1 MAKNL
6 IMKKLFPLFLS
17 VFCFSFFSFSQE
29 NVIWKVAAKKIA
41 DSTYEI
47 TAKTTVPKGWHLYN
61 NNPTQEGLSNLKLT
75 YSLEK
80 IKLLD
85 SVTANKKEEEID
97 DVVFGVKTNVHRN
110 EIELHQTIKIVGFIP
125 AKIKVDIEGFK
136 GNISTQDFRDLID
149 SVDYEVALEGGKEST
164 KNLILPN
171 VDLKHPLSECG
182 EKVEAGGGWI
192 SIFLLGFGGGLI
204 ALLTPCMF
212 PMIPVTVSFF
222 TKRSP
227 TRKKGIQNGLL
238 YGFFIFLIYSLCS
251 LPFHLIDGIS
261 GDVFNIIATNP
272 IVNIIFF
279 IVFIVFAISFF
290 GYFEITL
297 PHQFAGKA
305 DSKSNVG
312 SVFGIFFMA
321 LTLVIVSFSCTGIIL
336 GTLLVGTAQNGAWAL
351 TIGMGG
357 FGMALGL
364 PFALFAIF
372 PNWLESLP
380 KSGGWLDVVKKVLA
394 FVEVALALKFLSNAD
409 LVKHW
414 GILHREIFIGAW
426 IIVSILLA
434 LYAFGFLRLPHD
446 YKGQKISL
454 GRKIIGFI
462 AIVFAIYLAPGLT
475 QSKYA
480 NLKLLSGIAPPL
492 SYSIYKEAKVGLHP
506 NFVNNYEG
514 AIALAKQQHKPLLID
529 FTGWNCANCRQME
542 ENVWTEP
549 EVYKTIKDNFI
560 LVSLYV
566 DDGAK
571 LPVEQRLLNYK
582 TKDSTTRDVITIGNK
597 YSILEYD
604 NFAASSQPL
613 YVMLNNNEELL
624 AYPVGKTEA
633 NKYLEWLQCGLKTFN
648 KK

>member
-1 MAKNL
+1 
-6 IMKKLFPLFLS
+6 MKKILILLGF
-17 VFCFSFFSFSQE
+17 VFCFSLVNFSQE
-29 NVIWKVAAKKIA
+29 NLHWSVNAKKIA
-41 DSTYEI
+41 DSTYTI
-47 TAKTTVPKGWHLYN
+47 TAKAAIPNGWHLYH
-61 NNPTQEGLSNLKLT
+61 NNPEKEKDGLTDLKFT
-75 YSLEK
+75 YSLENIKK
-80 IKLLD
+80 ID
-85 SVTANKKEEEID
+85 SVTAIKKAEEIND
-97 DVVFGVKTNVHRN
+97 ASFGPKTKVHKN
-110 EIELHQTIKIVGFIP
+110 EIELHQTIKLNGFIP

-136 GNISTQDFRDLID
+136 GNITTLEFTDLVD
-149 SVDYEVALEGGKEST
+149 SIDYEVALEDGKATST
-164 KNLILPN
+164 MTDLPN
-171 VDLKHPLSECG
+171 VDLQHPLTQCG
-182 EKVEAGGGWI
+182 DKVEANGWI
-192 SIFLLGFGGGLI
+192 SIFFLGFVGGLI
-204 ALLTPCMF
+204 ALITPCMF

-238 YGFFIFLIYSLCS
+238 YGFFIFLIYTIFSV
-251 LPFHLIDGIS
+251 PFHLFDGIS
-261 GDVFNIIATNP
+261 SDIFNTIATNP
-272 IVNIIFF
+272 IVNIVFF
-279 IVFIVFAISFF
+279 IVFIIFAISFF

-305 DSKSNVG
+305 DSKSNIG

-336 GTLLVGTAQNGAWAL
+336 GTLLVGTVQNGAWAL
-351 TIGMGG
+351 TVGMGG
-357 FGMALGL
+357 FGLALGL

-372 PNWLESLP
+372 PNWLENLP

-414 GILHREIFIGAW
+414 GILHREVFIGLW
-426 IIVSILLA
+426 IIVALLLA
-434 LYAFGFLRLPHD
+434 LYAFGIIRLPHD

-454 GRKIIGFI
+454 GRKIIGFVAI
-462 AIVFAIYLAPGLT
+462 AFAIYLSPGLT
-475 QSKYA
+475 KTQYA

-492 SYSIYKEAKVGLHP
+492 NYSIYKDENRFKGLEP
-506 NFVNNYEG
+506 NVVNDFEK
-514 AIALAKQQHKPLLID
+514 AFEMSKQQHKPLLID

-549 EVYKTIKDNFI
+549 NVYKTIKENFI

-566 DDGAK
+566 DDGTK
-571 LPVEQRLLNYK
+571 LPVQDRVLSYK

-597 YSILEYD
+597 YSILESD
-604 NFAASSQPL
+604 FFKASSQPL
-613 YVMLNNNEELL
+613 YVMLNNEGKLL

-633 NKYLEWLQCGLKTFN
+633 SKYLDWLQCGLNAF